1 MCATNAYKKYKVEQ
15 VCSQTMMKYE
25 DRTYSFGLVVCGT
38 VKCFAN
44 RQSGV
49 EQKASG
55 TKATDMIF
63 GNMPLVQQLP
73 RKHVDFLTSF

>member
-25 DRTYSFGLVVCGT
+25 DRTYSFGLVVLSN
-38 VKCFAN
+38 ASH